1 VRQASD
7 LQRVARESGA
17 TLVSAVVQNGRLVGT
32 FNVPDVND
40 GDPFAAARLLEALA
54 SDDVRVGAGASASLV
69 AQAKKNG
76 PCWLH
81 AWVKANVRFEH
92 EETETFQS
100 ALATIEDGYGDC
112 DDSERVMVVIAREC
126 GWPARFVYFCQ
137 DGQPAHVSVQVCD
150 PAPPGGTGPMWVWA
164 ETTIEAR
171 YGEDPI
177 AAAERL
183 GIFRDDIDGTPYVL
197 VGGQPKALPAGVGEL
212 EAPATCPLTPVTS
225 LQGLGSMTI
234 PSNIGSGFAADLISY
249 SASIGADPLDVLK
262 LLINESGLNPQAFN
276 GSGFSSGQG
285 AVGINQ
291 LAPVNWGYFQN
302 QGLSVSQYQA
312 LTADAQLPYVF
323 AYFQAV
329 MQGHGLSSISGR
341 DLYWLNF
348 LPATYSPHSTDL
360 HVIVTSSSGYYTNNK
375 GLDHGSKGFIT
386 AGDLQLS
393 LDAAES
399 TSLFQALAPQI
410 LAQEGGPTVPIAG
423 VILGVAA
430 FVGISIANPEFAGGF
445 LKNVIG

>member
-7 LQRVARESGA
+7 LQRVARESGS
-17 TLVSAVVQNGRLVGT
+17 TLVSAVVQNGRLVGV

-40 GDPFAAARLLEALA
+40 GQPFAAAMLLEALA

-69 AQAKKNG
+69 AQAKQNG

-150 PAPPGGTGPMWVWA
+150 PAPPGGGGPMWVWA

-177 AAAERL
+177 VAAQRL

-212 EAPATCPLTPVTS
+212 DSPVSCPLTPITS

-249 SASIGADPLDVLK
+249 SQGIGADPLDVLK
-262 LLINESGLNPQAFN
+262 LLISESGLSPSAFN
-276 GSGFSSGQG
+276 TRGFSSGQG
-285 AVGINQ
+285 AAGINQ
-291 LAPVNWGYFQN
+291 LAPVNWSYFQN
-302 QGLSVSQYQA
+302 QGYSVQQYLA
-312 LTADAQLPYVF
+312 LTADQQLPIAF

-341 DLYWLNF
+341 DLYWLNY
-348 LPATYSPHSTDL
+348 LPATYSPGSTDL
-360 HVIVTSSSGYYTNNK
+360 HVIVTSSSGYYTANTT
-375 GLDHGSKGFIT
+375 LDHGSKGFIT

-393 LDAAES
+393 LDAAEN
-399 TSLFQALAPQI
+399 TSIFQALAPQI
-410 LAQEGGPTVPIAG
+410 LSQEGGPTVPVAG
-423 VILGVAA
+423 LILGVAA
-430 FVGISIANPEFAGGF
+430 FIGISIADPTFAGGF
-445 LKNVIG
+445 LKNVVG